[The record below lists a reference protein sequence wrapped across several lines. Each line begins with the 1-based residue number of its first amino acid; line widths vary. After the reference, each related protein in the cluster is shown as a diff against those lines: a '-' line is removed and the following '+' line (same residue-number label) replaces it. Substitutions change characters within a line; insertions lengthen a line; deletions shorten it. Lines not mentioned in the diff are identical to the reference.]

1 MAFRIWRA
9 KWDRRRL
16 RGLAVPELTQRACN
30 SGLAASTGTDWTE
43 TNCPATE
50 TADCSQPCSLYG
62 VEIGSVKV
70 WRAGLTLQS
79 ATTSKMIHWI

>member
-30 SGLAASTGTDWTE
+30 SGLAASTGTAWTE
-43 TNCPATE
+43 TNCTE
-50 TADCSQPCSLYG
+50 TKTVLLSIRDRNLFCEG
-62 VEIGSVKV
+62 VEG
-70 WRAGLTLQS
+70 
-79 ATTSKMIHWI
+79 WINPPNQLRPHK